1 MKNRSVRAC
10 TVRNRSSSSGSN
22 RAGSAAARLPGGHV
36 EGFADTFGAVFT
48 AIYDDVLA
56 GAPSANPRYAT
67 FAAGHE
73 EMLIGDAVLE
83 SSRTGAWVKVG
94 RA

>member
-1 MKNRSVRAC
+1 MKLGFLTA
-10 TVRNRSSSSGSN
+10 
-22 RAGSAAARLPGGHV
+22 P
-36 EGFADTFGAVFT
+36 FADTPLMEVADW
-48 AIYDDVLA
+48 AA
-56 GAPSANPRYAT
+56 GAPSRTPRYAT

-83 SSRTGAWVKVG
+83 SSRTGTWAKVR